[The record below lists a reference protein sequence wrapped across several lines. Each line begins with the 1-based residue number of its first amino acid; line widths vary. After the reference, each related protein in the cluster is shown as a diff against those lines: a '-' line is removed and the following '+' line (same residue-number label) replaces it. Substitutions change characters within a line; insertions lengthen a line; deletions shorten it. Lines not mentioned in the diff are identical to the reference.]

1 MKMQDR
7 HIQIVNKNNSLDF
20 DLILRVNDTGEK
32 YTSIDIFDYTNQEI
46 IQTIII
52 KDYSDE

>member
-32 YTSIDIFDYTNQEI
+32 
-46 IQTIII
+46 
-52 KDYSDE
+52 

>member
-1 MKMQDR
+1 MQDR

-20 DLILRVNDTGEK
+20 DIILRADSKRKKFTA
-32 YTSIDIFDYTNQEI
+32 IDIFDYTNQEI

-52 KDYSDE
+52 KDS

>member
-1 MKMQDR
+1 MQDR

>member
-1 MKMQDR
+1 MQDR

-20 DLILRVNDTGEK
+20 DLILRVNSKLKK
-32 YTSIDIFDYTNQEI
+32 YTAIDIFDYTNQEI

-52 KDYSDE
+52 KE

>member
-20 DLILRVNDTGEK
+20 DIILRVDSKLKKFTAV
-32 YTSIDIFDYTNQEI
+32 DIFDYTNQEI